1 VRTDIYIELYLWNK
15 NVDSLIRVLQ
25 RIELLGISPKQ
36 LLQMHQTRLD
46 ELRSAF
52 NADLLEALLTQ
63 EQANE
68 ERFEQLD
75 AVRSENATDKNHLH

>member
-1 VRTDIYIELYLWNK
+1 MRTDIYIELYLWNK

-46 ELRSAF
+46 ELRSAL
-52 NADLLEALLTQ
+52 NADLLEVLLTQ
-63 EQANE
+63 ERADE
-68 ERFEQLD
+68 ERFQQLD
-75 AVRSENATDKNHLH
+75 AARSENATEKNHLH